1 MGHKGNMEAR
11 YTTNK
16 SVLVEALVNEI
27 RETFKRCEEFLD
39 IEIKKEDPLM
49 KQKKAA
55 KITIDNATPEQIQRI
70 QAIMGISV
78 QIVQR
83 AISTEES
90 EKLIA
95 MDWRFVGVLPNGK
108 VVLQK

>member
-1 MGHKGNMEAR
+1 MFRSYFDTQLLIAKSKGKITHDFRVFFMGHKGNMEAR

-78 QIVQR
+78 
-83 AISTEES
+83 
-90 EKLIA
+90 
-95 MDWRFVGVLPNGK
+95 
-108 VVLQK
+108 